1 MYSLALVALL
11 SIFGF
16 STDDIWT
23 FFEPTKQVNHI
34 DNMRAEAQRILE
46 QDLANWE
53 KVWSP
58 YSPHN
63 AFEKFVSSKPDFVKG
78 VFWDAFN
85 YMEGKVNA
93 GRSAY
98 SDAMQS
104 GASIEE
110 ARQAYFEAAKMPRNE
125 LISVNEQFN
134 IKHGLADIEDQ
145 RMFENGRYI
154 YRAEP

>member
-16 STDDIWT
+16 STDDIWS
-23 FFEPTKQVNHI
+23 FFEPSKQVNPI
-34 DNMRAEAQRILE
+34 DNIRAEAQRILE
-46 QDLANWE
+46 QDLADWE
-53 KVWSP
+53 IEWDA
-58 YSPHN
+58 YSPQN
-63 AFEKFVSSKPDFVKG
+63 AFEKFVSSKPDFVHG

-85 YMEGKVNA
+85 YMEGKVHA
-93 GRSAY
+93 GRTAY
-98 SDAMQS
+98 SDAIQS

-110 ARQAYFEAAKMPRNE
+110 ARQAYFDAAKMPRDE

-145 RMFENGRYI
+145 RMFKNGKYI
-154 YRAEP
+154 YREN

>member
-23 FFEPTKQVNHI
+23 LFEPSKQVNPI
-34 DNMRAEAQRILE
+34 DTIRLEAQRILE
-46 QDLANWE
+46 QDLADWE
-53 KVWSP
+53 LEWDA

-63 AFEKFVSSKPDFVKG
+63 SFEKFVNSKPDFVHG

-85 YMEGKVNA
+85 YMEGKVHA
-93 GRSAY
+93 GRTAY
-98 SDAMQS
+98 ANAMAG

-110 ARQAYFEAAKMPRNE
+110 ARQAYFDAAAMPRDE

-134 IKHGLADIEDQ
+134 IKNGLADIEDQ
-145 RMFENGRYI
+145 RMFKNGKYI
-154 YRAEP
+154 LR